1 MPRVKLPRKS
11 TSIDMT
17 AMCDVAFL
25 LLSFFILTTKFK
37 PSEALAVV
45 TPSSVSSKVAES
57 KDVVLVTID
66 PNGKVYFSVSDDA
79 PKKEIIEAVNT
90 SRNLG
95 LTSGEIANLSSVNVP
110 FIGVPFSQ
118 LKSLA
123 SKNKDEFKGV
133 NWPGIP
139 VLDTLNNE
147 LTDWVAAAVSAFQGQ
162 KMALQVKGD
171 NNAKYPSFQAVIR
184 AFKKNDQLKFQ
195 MITNAEGVPEGTE
208 LYKRNMS
215 NMAAGKSVS
224 AE

>member
-1 MPRVKLPRKS
+1 
-11 TSIDMT
+11 MT

>member
-11 TSIDMT
+11 TAIDMT

-45 TPSSVSSKVAES
+45 TPSSVSSKAAES

-66 PNGKVYFSVSDDA
+66 PKGKVYFSVSDDA
-79 PKKEIIEAVNT
+79 PKKEIFEAVNT

-171 NNAKYPSFQAVIR
+171 NDAKYPSFQAVIR

-208 LYKRNMS
+208 LYKKNMS
-215 NMAAGKSVS
+215 NMAAGKSAS

>member
-11 TSIDMT
+11 TAIDMT

-45 TPSSVSSKVAES
+45 TPSSVSSKAAES

-95 LTSGEIANLSSVNVP
+95 LTSGEIANLSSTNVP

-171 NNAKYPSFQAVIR
+171 NSAKYPSFQAVIR

-215 NMAAGKSVS
+215 NMAAGKSIS